1 MVTVTANAALTGL
14 TTAVTGADLKL
25 DPSSTCAATLA
36 AGATCNVVI
45 NFTATAVG
53 SSATDAV
60 VVTQD
65 GVSKSVPVTA
75 TVVTAAKLGAT
86 PTVAALVAAPGATS
100 SPATINVGN
109 TGGSSTGAITVVLS
123 GANAADFKVA
133 SDTCSIVTLDAGA
146 TCAVT
151 VTYSPAAAVVAGETA
166 TLTITDKGAGAS
178 VATITLNGTP
188 TLPSSL
194 AITGTSTLGSVAPGA
209 AGAEVIFTVTN
220 SSTTPSGAL
229 TASVNDA
236 NITISSNTCATK
248 ATLNKGD
255 TCTVGLKLT
264 PPATATAASVAAA
277 LTVTGSGGTASISVT
292 GSIVSGPALSSNVP
306 SVSFGSVQVNQSS
319 AVSTITITNTGATAT
334 ATLSAALAGTG
345 AAQVA
350 LSGNTCTSSLAPGKT
365 CSVAVQF
372 NPTDTTGVTG
382 TITVTD
388 GAVSVAIPMVG
399 TGLTPSQLT
408 VALASAANT
417 AISSYDFANVTKGYA
432 SAASLGKL
440 VVVASSNV
448 TTDTGAISAVI
459 SGANAADFVVSTTSC
474 TVPLQPSAT
483 CPIQV
488 TFTPG
493 DVGAR
498 AAVLTVTGSKGG
510 VWTVQLTGAGLSLV
524 QLIPLAAD
532 STATPVVTGLDFGM
546 QTNGTPKASL
556 LLNYRVVVRGATI
569 PAATSTVASVVLTTG
584 TTPDFRYVSST
595 GVAST
600 NNPCNG
606 GTLAFPI
613 STSTAPAGWSKAA
626 STAKDPGST
635 AATGDGQA
643 TAGYWT
649 CDFYVEF
656 YPQTGKSAT
665 PKTATV
671 TATASAG
678 GTASLALTGTASG
691 PLTISPTPATF
702 ATAVPVGAA
711 ATANITFTIINQ
723 GIAASAQ
730 GPLSVTLAG
739 TNGADFGIVSDA
751 CTAATLTVPG
761 SGPPSPS
768 CKVVVQFAPASV
780 GAKTATLTVA
790 GAGTS
795 GDTVVATI
803 NGTASASASIT
814 VAPTGTLSSRVD
826 LGSAPQAGA
835 GAWKTF
841 TIANPAGAAVSAK
854 LSYTVSADF
863 ELYTL
868 ATAGVSAYPAGSC
881 GDSNTKQLN
890 GGDSCTIQ
898 VRVKPLNTVLPGVRN
913 GTLTVSD
920 GTVALPT
927 VPLKGT
933 ATPQLTVSVAALDF
947 GSVAPG
953 ATANQSTTIT
963 NNGLTVLTLAVPSN
977 ADAVG
982 TNPPPVSIRAGS
994 NCNGVALAAGGTCH
1008 LDYQFTGQT
1017 AGATVG
1023 VPTPLA
1029 ITVGSNI
1036 GSTVTAGL
1044 TMQARTVN
1052 AANLALYGF
1061 DDLGASGPVQGD
1073 TVEFGNVQTAAAG
1086 ASSGSGVFTFWIVNT
1101 GDVNATTVA
1110 ATITGTNN
1118 TEFTFPAEA
1127 GDSCNSVANGILAPQ
1142 AKCAVRVQLTPQT
1155 AGANKAA
1162 TLNVSASGLTPV
1174 TVALHGS
1181 AHVAATAGVYL
1192 TPVGGAATS
1201 TIAAIASTPV
1211 GTAVKALFTVHNTG
1225 AAISLSSFTIAGNV
1239 STDATPVV
1247 VDFSD
1252 GVGTTAADLVVVGD
1266 STGGGTACP
1275 SAASGIVTGASCQ
1288 IAVTFKPKYYGS
1300 TATDVTDGRKYRWAT
1315 VNYSGTPVATIIG
1328 EVKKPALLQLT
1339 AASAGGV
1346 TVTTTSSSWVA
1357 DFGQVLQQNSASLA
1371 FTITNIGESLTAGA
1385 VTPTL
1390 VAGSDPYTTVT
1401 STCGTTQ
1408 LDAGG
1413 TCTATVTVTGTNPG
1427 LHNDS
1432 TLQATGIVAGE
1443 SSAQT
1448 FTLIERLVQ
1457 PALLSIIPGPTDF
1470 GAAIAVGQASSALTI
1485 TVRNG
1490 NSGDSRSNRLD
1501 TTALTLN
1508 MANNTDFTVL
1518 PTSTCLNTST
1528 GAFWSLPLANLS
1540 ETCTILV
1547 QFTPQSAGAKSVPVS
1562 VTAATGGT
1570 TAAVTLTGT
1579 AVGALSISPAGTS
1592 AVPVALGT
1600 GVFTVTYTGPSTSS
1614 TGLLDENT
1622 NSALFVITTDTC
1634 YGKQLTGTA
1643 PAASATCS
1651 VTVTFVGTPSATTAQ
1666 TASLT
1671 VSDGTATNSITAYTK
1686 VGGP

>member
-1 MVTVTANAALTGL
+1 MGFDGGYYMTCSKNFGRLLQVGCLGLIGTLAAAGCGGSESGPKLDAAPGVDGGILPVAQISADQASVTVGSVDVGKTSTPSTVNITNTGTAAATVTVTPSGIGILASGCAGTLGVGKACVLSITATPANAGVISGSVAVSAASANTITINVVGTATLPGNFSVSPSTVPLGILTVGQTAQGMVTVTANAALTGL

-1086 ASSGSGVFTFWIVNT
+1086 ASSGSGVFTFWIVQHGRRERDHCLRPRSPAPT
-1101 GDVNATTVA
+1101 TRSSHSRLKLVIPATRSPMA
-1110 ATITGTNN
+1110 SLLRRPSALSGYNW
-1118 TEFTFPAEA
+1118 
-1127 GDSCNSVANGILAPQ
+1127 
-1142 AKCAVRVQLTPQT
+1142 TPQT

-1162 TLNVSASGLTPV
+1162 TLNVSASRAYPGHGLLCTAPH
-1174 TVALHGS
+1174 TF
-1181 AHVAATAGVYL
+1181 AATAGVYL
-1192 TPVGGAATS
+1192 TPVGRGRLPRLSRPLLRLRSGQRSRRYSRCITRAQQSACRASPSRGTS
-1201 TIAAIASTPV
+1201 VRTPHQWWW
-1211 GTAVKALFTVHNTG
+1211 T
-1225 AAISLSSFTIAGNV
+1225 
-1239 STDATPVV
+1239 
-1247 VDFSD
+1247 FSD
-1252 GVGTTAADLVVVGD
+1252 G
-1266 STGGGTACP
+1266 
-1275 SAASGIVTGASCQ
+1275 
-1288 IAVTFKPKYYGS
+1288 
-1300 TATDVTDGRKYRWAT
+1300 GRK
-1315 VNYSGTPVATIIG
+1315 
-1328 EVKKPALLQLT
+1328 
-1339 AASAGGV
+1339 
-1346 TVTTTSSSWVA
+1346 
-1357 DFGQVLQQNSASLA
+1357 
-1371 FTITNIGESLTAGA
+1371 
-1385 VTPTL
+1385 
-1390 VAGSDPYTTVT
+1390 
-1401 STCGTTQ
+1401 
-1408 LDAGG
+1408 
-1413 TCTATVTVTGTNPG
+1413 
-1427 LHNDS
+1427 
-1432 TLQATGIVAGE
+1432 
-1443 SSAQT
+1443 
-1448 FTLIERLVQ
+1448 RLRR
-1457 PALLSIIPGPTDF
+1457 I
-1470 GAAIAVGQASSALTI
+1470 
-1485 TVRNG
+1485 
-1490 NSGDSRSNRLD
+1490 
-1501 TTALTLN
+1501 
-1508 MANNTDFTVL
+1508 
-1518 PTSTCLNTST
+1518 
-1528 GAFWSLPLANLS
+1528 WW
-1540 ETCTILV
+1540 
-1547 QFTPQSAGAKSVPVS
+1547 
-1562 VTAATGGT
+1562 
-1570 TAAVTLTGT
+1570 
-1579 AVGALSISPAGTS
+1579 
-1592 AVPVALGT
+1592 
-1600 GVFTVTYTGPSTSS
+1600 
-1614 TGLLDENT
+1614 
-1622 NSALFVITTDTC
+1622 
-1634 YGKQLTGTA
+1634 
-1643 PAASATCS
+1643 
-1651 VTVTFVGTPSATTAQ
+1651 
-1666 TASLT
+1666 
-1671 VSDGTATNSITAYTK
+1671 
-1686 VGGP
+1686 